1 MIESLNTAFNDKKTV
16 TWSTTSFYLFIYLF
30 LFIFLLIFW
39 YYQNTLHV
47 LLNIPRTGNY
57 RMLIKYTNN
66 GLEVQANTA
75 IKYKNTSRS
84 LAGELFNS
92 SITLSYSC
100 VSCRGVI
107 NDKLFLKKGAWN
119 VNITT
124 TRTANQQLELVKH
137 SSSYTFNF
145 ISQSSFNQASN
156 PFHSLT
162 VRMYLACKGKHITKI
177 IWK

>member
-1 MIESLNTAFNDKKTV
+1 MI
-16 TWSTTSFYLFIYLF
+16 
-30 LFIFLLIFW
+30 
-39 YYQNTLHV
+39 
-47 LLNIPRTGNY
+47 
-57 RMLIKYTNN
+57 IKYTNN

-124 TRTANQQLELVKH
+124 TRTANQQLELVKD
-137 SSSYTFNF
+137 SNNVEIILL
-145 ISQSSFNQASN
+145 IS
-156 PFHSLT
+156 FHNLLLIKLLILFT
-162 VRMYLACKGKHITKI
+162 P
-177 IWK
+177 

>member
-75 IKYKNTSRS
+75 IKYKNASRP

-92 SITLSYSC
+92 SITLSSSC

-107 NDKLFLKKGAWN
+107 NDRLFLKKGAWN

-124 TRTANQQLELVKH
+124 TRTANQQLELVKD
-137 SSSYTFNF
+137 SSNVEIILL
-145 ISQSSFNQASN
+145 IS
-156 PFHSLT
+156 FHNLLLIKLLILFT
-162 VRMYLACKGKHITKI
+162 P
-177 IWK
+177 